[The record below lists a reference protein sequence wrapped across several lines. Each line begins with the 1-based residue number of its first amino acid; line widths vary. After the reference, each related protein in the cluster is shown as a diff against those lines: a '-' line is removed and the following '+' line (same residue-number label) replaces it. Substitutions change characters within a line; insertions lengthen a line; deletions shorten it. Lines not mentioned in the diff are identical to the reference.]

1 MEQDRM
7 SHLIDL
13 TNAIR
18 YAQNGNKQQFTQFIN
33 ELVRLAS

>member
-1 MEQDRM
+1 M